1 MIWRYTPWFEN
12 EDQQDKPNTITVL
25 KLFHYIL
32 DMHNKATAHLQLQD
46 Q

>member
-1 MIWRYTPWFEN
+1 MIWRYIPWFEN

-25 KLFHYIL
+25 NVL
-32 DMHNKATAHLQLQD
+32 DMHDKATTHLQLQD